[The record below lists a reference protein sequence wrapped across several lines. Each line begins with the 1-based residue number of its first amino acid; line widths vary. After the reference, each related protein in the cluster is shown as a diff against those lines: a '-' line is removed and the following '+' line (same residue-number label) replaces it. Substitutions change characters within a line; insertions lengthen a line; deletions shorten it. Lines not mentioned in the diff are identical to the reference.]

1 MKTLRYVPSATLML
15 ALLTSAAFLGCA
27 APGSDDVVS
36 PDETAAAAEAYEPEA
51 VVPTKAHAVLTPIE
65 GSSVQ
70 AAVNFTEVAGGV
82 QVNAWVLGAEPGDHG
97 FHLHEV
103 GDCSAADFTSAGG
116 HFNPTA
122 VQHGGPGDALHHA
135 GDWGNLVVN
144 SVGSGALSVTTNMLS
159 VGPGANS
166 VVGRAVILHS
176 GTDDLVSQPSGDAG
190 PRIACGVVE
199 LGSAPPMESMES
211 MESTE
216 STEEG
221 SDDAAAASADESG
234 Q

>member
-1 MKTLRYVPSATLML
+1 
-15 ALLTSAAFLGCA
+15 
-27 APGSDDVVS
+27 
-36 PDETAAAAEAYEPEA
+36 
-51 VVPTKAHAVLTPIE
+51 LTPVE
-65 GSSVQ
+65 GSELQ

-82 QVNAWVLGAEPGDHG
+82 QVSAWVLGAEPGDHG

-103 GDCSAADFTSAGG
+103 GDCGASDFTSAGG

-122 VQHGGPGDALHHA
+122 VQHGGPQDALHHA

-159 VGPGANS
+159 VGPGEHS
-166 VVGRAVILHS
+166 VVGRAVILHG
-176 GTDDLVSQPSGDAG
+176 GTDDLVSQPTGDAG

-199 LGSAPPMESMES
+199 LGPAPPMAPMVP
-211 MESTE
+211 
-216 STEEG
+216 TEEP
-221 SDDAAAASADESG
+221 SDDMADSSADEGG

>member
-1 MKTLRYVPSATLML
+1 MKPSRYATSAALAL
-15 ALLTSAAFLGCA
+15 ALLASASFLGCA
-27 APGSDDVVS
+27 PEAEEVVA
-36 PDETAAAAEAYEPEA
+36 PDETAAAAEVYEPEA
-51 VVPTKAHAVLTPIE
+51 VVPTKAHAVLTPAE
-65 GSSVQ
+65 GSSLQ

-103 GDCSAADFTSAGG
+103 GDCSASDFTSAGG

-122 VQHGGPGDALHHA
+122 VQHGGPTDALHHA
-135 GDWGNLVVN
+135 GDWGNMVVS
-144 SVGSGALSVTTNMLS
+144 SVGSGSLSVTTNMLS

-166 VVGRAVILHS
+166 VVGRAVILHG

-199 LGSAPPMESMES
+199 LGSAPPMEPAEPMAATDE
-211 MESTE
+211 TDG
-216 STEEG
+216 T
-221 SDDAAAASADESG
+221 SDDSG
-234 Q
+234 V